1 MKRVQI
7 KITLKDIEKKYTPP
21 FLIFQALLHIFK
33 WNVNFNIS
41 DFVDVWSFVSFCVY
55 IQDKLIDEIIL
66 LQVIVTESYVDIN
79 LLLSVLQ

>member
-1 MKRVQI
+1 M
-7 KITLKDIEKKYTPP
+7 
-21 FLIFQALLHIFK
+21 
-33 WNVNFNIS
+33 NFNIS

-79 LLLSVLQ
+79 CYRFYSRLTRSLKIFFIKSGIFGKNLVAA